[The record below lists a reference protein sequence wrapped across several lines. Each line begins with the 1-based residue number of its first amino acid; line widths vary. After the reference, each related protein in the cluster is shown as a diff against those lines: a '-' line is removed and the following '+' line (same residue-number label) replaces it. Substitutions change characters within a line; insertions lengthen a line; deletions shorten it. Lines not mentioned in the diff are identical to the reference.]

1 MGDRDDR
8 HPPPGQFPFLVPF
21 PKNPD
26 FVGRTDDL
34 ERLHATFQQREP
46 VGIRPAGLTGMGG
59 IGKTQLA
66 VEYVYRFKDAYPDG
80 IFWINAA
87 EPLGKAWLRSAAGC
101 VPKFSNVLRTSSF
114 APPST
119 S

>member
-1 MGDRDDR
+1 MAERTVPAG
-8 HPPPGQFPFLVPF
+8 PPPFLVPF
-21 PKNPD
+21 PRNLN
-26 FVGRTDDL
+26 FVGPADDL
-34 ERLHATFQQREP
+34 ERLHATLQQREP
-46 VGIRPAGLTGMGG
+46 GGIRPAGLTGMGG

-87 EPLGKAWLRSAAGC
+87 KPWPRDWLSSAAGC